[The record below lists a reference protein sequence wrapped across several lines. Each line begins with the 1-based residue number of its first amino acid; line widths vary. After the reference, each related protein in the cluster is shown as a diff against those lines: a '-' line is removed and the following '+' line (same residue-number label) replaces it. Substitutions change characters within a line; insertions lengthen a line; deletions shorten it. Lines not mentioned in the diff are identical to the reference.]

1 MMQIIDED
9 GYSDGE
15 EIEDDTL
22 VGHNVR
28 KFNSFV
34 FIPVFIAAWNENN
47 AERPD
52 HGIPK
57 EDLETFDVILK
68 MNLFYKN

>member
-28 KFNSFV
+28 TIQKFM
-34 FIPVFIAAWNENN
+34 FIGTFIA
-47 AERPD
+47 
-52 HGIPK
+52 
-57 EDLETFDVILK
+57 T
-68 MNLFYKN
+68 